1 MTKRTS
7 WSPTGKRLVT
17 EYPVPTPHPPRGP
30 SPPSSVRRTFRS
42 EQNRADHPA
51 YAAYS
56 RRMGDV
62 IALPV
67 RREQPQETGRQRRAE
82 PVRGPGGLEPLWR
95 ESVGRELREE
105 RLNSGHRLIDVA
117 EQAGVSPQYLSEVE
131 RGLKDPS
138 SELLAAMAGA
148 LGLSVGELATRAA
161 STTIS
166 PQTPVCL
173 AA

>member
-7 WSPTGKRLVT
+7 WSLTGKRPVT
-17 EYPVPTPHPPRGP
+17 DYPVPHTPLRSFSGQLI
-30 SPPSSVRRTFRS
+30 RRTFRS

-67 RREQPQETGRQRRAE
+67 RRHQPQETGRQRKAE
-82 PVRGPGGLEPLWR
+82 PVRGPSALEPLWR

-105 RLNSGHRLIDVA
+105 RLNSGQRLIDVA